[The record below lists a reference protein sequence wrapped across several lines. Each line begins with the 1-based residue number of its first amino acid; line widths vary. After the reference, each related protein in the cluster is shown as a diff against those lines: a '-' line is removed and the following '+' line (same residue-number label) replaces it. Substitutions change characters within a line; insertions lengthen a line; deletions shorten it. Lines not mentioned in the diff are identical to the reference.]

1 MFPASRA
8 HRVRILKPLTLA
20 LCLAGLTVGCAGRSA
35 RVVRVGDNLWVS
47 SAKGGKG
54 IADEAARRREV
65 TERAERFC
73 AEQGK
78 SVQVD
83 SLVSTPSR
91 PDDDTPS
98 ASLTFRCVKT
108 GDA

>member
-1 MFPASRA
+1 MPFAPCA
-8 HRVRILKPLTLA
+8 PLLA
-20 LCLAGLTVGCAGRSA
+20 LAVLLGGLSLGCGGRSA
-35 RVVRVGDNLWVS
+35 QVVRLGEGLWVS

-54 IADEAARRREV
+54 AADEAARRREV
-65 TERAERFC
+65 LERARRFC
-73 AEQGK
+73 GEQGR
-78 SVQVD
+78 VLQVD

-98 ASLTFRCVKT
+98 ASLTFRCVDE